1 MAETK
6 NALLPWL
13 RLVRAGTLFS
23 PGCDVVA
30 GICIAGA
37 GATLDGGEIS
47 LASIAGWRA
56 IAASVAVYAAGMVW
70 NDVAD
75 RREDARQRPERPIP
89 RGDVSLA
96 GAVALGLLLLIGGIA
111 LSPPIIRPVHTL
123 LAVLVLVYDFA
134 AKRVRPV
141 GAIVMGSLRALNLA
155 AVGFALGEWVFRTPY
170 SLAVV
175 PRAALV
181 TAAICYG
188 IYIFAVTVLGI
199 LEDAASPRRGQVL
212 LVQSLPPLAALCG
225 ITVVQGGVWPAPI
238 LALAPLAL
246 FVRRMLRVTTW
257 DQRAIRGSM
266 LWLLLGTMLYTA
278 LLALAAGSWP
288 AAVGIA
294 LCIAPA
300 RWIARRISLT

>member
-13 RLVRAGTLFS
+13 RLLRAGTLFS

-30 GICIAGA
+30 GICVVV
-37 GATLDGGEIS
+37 ATEPYGSVPPTES
-47 LASIAGWRA
+47 MRAAAASIGL
-56 IAASVAVYAAGMVW
+56 YAAGMVW

-75 RREDARQRPERPIP
+75 RRVDAVQRPERPLP
-89 RGDVSLA
+89 SGQVSA
-96 GAVALGLLLLIGGIA
+96 PAAIALGTGLIAAALLCTPA
-111 LSPPIIRPVHTL
+111 LAHHVAI
-123 LAVLVLVYDFA
+123 AVLVLAYDFVC
-134 AKRVRPV
+134 KRSHLL
-141 GAIVMGSLRALNLA
+141 GAVTMGSLRCLNLLTVA
-155 AVGFALGEWVFRTPY
+155 SFARYGVIDDFVVSYGDAGFLMCLPR
-170 SLAVV
+170 SL
-175 PRAALV
+175 L

-188 IYIFAVTVLGI
+188 LYIFAVTILGI
-199 LEDAASPRRGQVL
+199 LEDAPSPRRSHVL
-212 LVQSLPPLAALCG
+212 LVQSIPPLAALTG
-225 ITVVQGGVWPAPI
+225 IAVVQGGI
-238 LALAPLAL
+238 GLAPLLALLPIAL
-246 FVRRMLRVTTW
+246 FVRRMLRIATW

-288 AAVGIA
+288 AALGIA